1 MKTGIRGIAL
11 AMMLVIVL
19 MTVMAVTGR
28 MNRSM
33 EVRSNL
39 SSVVEETVE
48 NMAVETYE
56 IADVQE
62 YVADFT
68 EALSDSLDTDARVI
82 VTVSAADKEKGI
94 LNLSVKEEFLH
105 PNGRQGSVSCERAV
119 ILNGLAEEEEQRF
132 SVCFYAAREEVG
144 MPGACYKE
152 YAVSK
157 GETVLAPDAPARADG
172 TFAGWCDADGN
183 PADFSVPLE
192 QDVVYYAAWN

>member
-11 AMMLVIVL
+11 AMMLVVVL
-19 MTVMAVTGR
+19 MTVMVVTGR

-39 SSVVEETVE
+39 SSAVEETVE
-48 NMAVETYE
+48 NMAVKTYE

-132 SVCFYAAREEVG
+132 SVCFYAAREEMG

-157 GETVLAPDAPARADG
+157 GETVSAPDAPVSADG

-183 PADFSVPLE
+183 PADFSVLPE
-192 QDVVYYAAWN
+192 QDAVYYAVWD